1 MEPFVER
8 MIKEYYELN
17 DKIKKLS
24 AFIGS
29 DRYNCLPS
37 DEKDDQVEQ
46 YHVMEIYRIVLS
58 RRLKRQGY
66 DVESCNEEDK

>member
-8 MIKEYYELN
+8 MVKEYYELN
-17 DKIKKLS
+17 EKVNKLS

-29 DRYNCLPS
+29 DKYNCLPLEEQS
-37 DEKDDQVEQ
+37 DQVEQ
-46 YHVMEIYRIVLS
+46 YHAMEIYRIVLS

-66 DVESCNEEDK
+66 DVESCNEENN